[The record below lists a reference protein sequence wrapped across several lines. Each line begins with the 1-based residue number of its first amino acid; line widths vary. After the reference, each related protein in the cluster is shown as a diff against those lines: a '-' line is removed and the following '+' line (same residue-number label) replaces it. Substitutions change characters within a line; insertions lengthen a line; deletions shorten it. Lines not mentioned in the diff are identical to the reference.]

1 MNIFGTI
8 KDTFSGEYL
17 KGATIEVLTFDSK
30 KTGQT
35 IAANNMGSFAITVPP
50 GSKLLVTHVGYKP
63 TIADAD
69 FFDNGAFLDMEK
81 AVTEL
86 DAVTVT
92 AAKKKKSNI
101 LLYIVGGIIVTKL
114 LKLW

>member
-1 MNIFGTI
+1 MNLLGTI
-8 KDTFSGEYL
+8 KDAYTGEFL

-30 KTGQT
+30 KTGQSL
-35 IAANNMGSFAITVPP
+35 AANNMGSFAVSVPP
-50 GSKLLVTHVGYKP
+50 GSKLLITHVGYKP
-63 TIADAD
+63 TVTDAD
-69 FFDNGAFLDMEK
+69 FFENGAFLEMEK

-92 AAKKKKSNI
+92 VKKKKNNI
-101 LLYIVGGIIVTKL
+101 LLYIVIGVVATKL